1 MKKFVLRA
9 ATLVCLLVCVVAV
22 YLWIA
27 QPGELYS
34 TYTHHHEY
42 HLTAT
47 NGRLFWTIADRVW
60 PPGSDPAGRSVA
72 GFRIVRLPLWPVVL
86 LTAIPPLVW
95 VIRRRR
101 ALSQDGDGFP
111 SQAP

>member
-1 MKKFVLRA
+1 
-9 ATLVCLLVCVVAV
+9 
-22 YLWIA
+22 
-27 QPGELYS
+27 
-34 TYTHHHEY
+34 
-42 HLTAT
+42 
-47 NGRLFWTIADRVW
+47 
-60 PPGSDPAGRSVA
+60 VA